1 MLRRLWIVSLGAA
14 AVLALTAAVA
24 QASPPSIYHGKNVP
38 SGVYQDPAW
47 SSACGFPVFVNGTDQ
62 YTERDYATK
71 TVFVDKFR
79 AVIFEAGHNPLVLTE
94 DAVITDD
101 FVTGNETWDAVA
113 QSISYGGGKPIARD
127 VGQITFD
134 SNGNT
139 ISENGPHPIAD
150 GTAEP
155 AVCAALDS

>member
-1 MLRRLWIVSLGAA
+1 MFRRIGNVGLGAA
-14 AVLALTAAVA
+14 AVLALTAVAA
-24 QASPPSIYHGKNVP
+24 QASPPYIAHGKNVP

-47 SSACGFPVFVNGTDQ
+47 SAACGFPVYVNGADQ

-79 AVIFEAGHNPLVLTE
+79 GVIYEQGHNPLTLTE

-101 FVTGNETWDAVA
+101 FATGNETWDGVA
-113 QSISYGGGKPIARD
+113 QSIGDGGGQPIATD

-134 SNGNT
+134 QNGNT
-139 ISENGPHPIAD
+139 ISEKGQHPIAD
-150 GTAEP
+150 GTADS

>member
-1 MLRRLWIVSLGAA
+1 MLRRFGVVGLGVAG
-14 AVLALTAAVA
+14 VLALASSAA
-24 QASPPSIYHGKNVP
+24 QASPPAIYHGKDVP

-47 SSACGFPVFVNGTDQ
+47 SSACGVPVFVSGTDQ
-62 YTERDYATK
+62 YTERVYATK

-79 AVIFEAGHNPLVLTE
+79 AVIFEAGHSPLALTE

-101 FVTGNETWDAVA
+101 AVTGNETWDGVS
-113 QSISYGGGKPIARD
+113 QSISYGSGKAIAKD

-139 ISENGPHPIAD
+139 VSEKGRHPIAD

-155 AVCAALDS
+155 SVCAALGS